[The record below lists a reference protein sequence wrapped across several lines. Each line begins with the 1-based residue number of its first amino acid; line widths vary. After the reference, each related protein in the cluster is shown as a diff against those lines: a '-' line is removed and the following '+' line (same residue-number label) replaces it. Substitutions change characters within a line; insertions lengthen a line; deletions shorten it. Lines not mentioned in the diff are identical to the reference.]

1 MSKNN
6 PVGNLPIE
14 HPMLS
19 KILQSA
25 MKVYLDMPKE
35 EVRALD
41 KEIKSVTETNC
52 SSDIYDI
59 AKMLEYR
66 VERCCRNFMT
76 D

>member
-6 PVGNLPIE
+6 PVGDIPIE

-19 KILQSA
+19 KILQAA
-25 MKVYLDMPKE
+25 MKIYLDMPKE
-35 EVRALD
+35 EVKALD

-66 VERCCRNFMT
+66 VDCCCRNYLT